1 MATWG
6 PNLPIY
12 SQKQWDLINLAVLE
26 VFKNAKFWKFVS
38 KIQISKT
45 KFTHFAS
52 FLKIFLGHNVLSTKR
67 LALYGRVMKID
78 KKLRNERNLKIG
90 RKSKIKNKPIFMT
103 RTWYFQ
109 NGRSRKPLVRLS
121 WNLHNHPQIS
131 PTFMC
136 ANIKEI

>member
-78 KKLRNERNLKIG
+78 KKLRNERYLKIG

-109 NGRSRKPLVRLS
+109 KFSIFSKKNPFELKFSQS
-121 WNLHNHPQIS
+121 CWNIPYFHVCQ
-131 PTFMC
+131 
-136 ANIKEI
+136 